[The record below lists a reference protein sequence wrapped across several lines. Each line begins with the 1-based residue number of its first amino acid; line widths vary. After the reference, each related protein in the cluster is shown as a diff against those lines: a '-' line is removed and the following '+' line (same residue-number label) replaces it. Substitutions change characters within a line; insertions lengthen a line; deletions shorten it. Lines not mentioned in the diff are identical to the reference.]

1 MTNILQI
8 IAERLKDYPDLRVD
22 KTSNSITVIP
32 KFGDCFS
39 VTITEGRFNYIVV
52 FDTWRLGFRKNEE
65 GARSAVNLL
74 MFGLSSFCRIKI
86 FRKAGIDYQWD
97 VEYLQ
102 DGKWLKGVSSRLLTS
117 MSGDEQEIRYL
128 QNDIISEDLTV
139 SFLTIINE
147 SKRIWI
153 RFIFVICT
161 VTALSYL
168 FKTIGYGDFL
178 AAVLLFSPL
187 FIIPYFLIQNGID
200 CWFDCRKIRITQK
213 YKVKASENIQTN
225 RTFVWFAATWTIL
238 WGILTFF
245 FYLHFGKETL
255 GYFVIFGPFLL
266 CAFLVPILVVQKRSK
281 R

>member
-1 MTNILQI
+1 M
-8 IAERLKDYPDLRVD
+8 KDYSDLRVD
-22 KTSNSITVIP
+22 KTFNTITVIP
-32 KFGDCFS
+32 KFGDGFS
-39 VTITEGRFNYIVV
+39 VTVTERRFNYIVA
-52 FDTWRLGFRKNEE
+52 FDAWRLGFSKNEE
-65 GARSAVNLL
+65 GATSAVNVF

-102 DGKWLKGVSSRLLTS
+102 DGKWLNGVSSRLLTS
-117 MSGDEQEIRYL
+117 TSGDEPEIRYL
-128 QNDIISEDLTV
+128 HNDIIQEDLTV
-139 SFLTIINE
+139 SFLTAINE

-168 FKTIGYGDFL
+168 FKAIGYGDFL

-187 FIIPYFLIQNGID
+187 FIIPFFLIQNGID

-213 YKVKASENIQTN
+213 YKVKTSEIIQTN
-225 RTFVWFAATWTIL
+225 RTFIWFTATWTML
-238 WGILTFF
+238 WGILMFF

-255 GYFVIFGPFLL
+255 GYLVLFGPFLL
-266 CAFLVPILVVQKRSK
+266 CAFLVPILVVQNRSK